1 MALPVISSN
10 MHSLD
15 QLRLAHHAS
24 FYRRVQIAEDAQ
36 LGFGFSRIQKQAK
49 MQWEKNPKASLY

>member
-36 LGFGFSRIQKQAK
+36 LGFSRIQKQAK